1 MIRPGGIMERG
12 KLWRTAFNGNA
23 RLLEMNAAGLTED
36 LASRRPASGVAP
48 AAWIL
53 GHLINTRRSILKML
67 GSTPPEDPVWGA
79 RYARGGSGAS
89 AHLTWAELLEVFGT
103 IGQDLKTAIQNQDD
117 WDRPTLNPA
126 LGIEQPLEQVLAFLY
141 MHECYHLGQIG
152 IIRKLHGLP
161 GAI

>member
-1 MIRPGGIMERG
+1 MERG
-12 KLWRTAFNGNA
+12 KLWRSAFGNNV
-23 RLLEMNAAGLTED
+23 RLLELNGAGLTPE
-36 LASRRPASGVAP
+36 LASQRSASGVAS

-53 GHLINTRRSILKML
+53 GHLVTTRRRLARL
-67 GSTPPEDPVWGA
+67 VGGDVQEDPVWEQH
-79 RYARGGSGAS
+79 YARGGPGTN
-89 AHLTWAELLEVFGT
+89 AHLSWPDLVEAFRSTDQALKAAFQEL
-103 IGQDLKTAIQNQDD
+103 AD

-126 LGIEQPLEQVLAFLY
+126 LGIEQPLEQVLAFLF

>member
-1 MIRPGGIMERG
+1 MERG

-23 RLLEMNAAGLTED
+23 RLLEMNAAGLTDE
-36 LASRRPASGVAP
+36 LAHRRPASGVAS

-53 GHLINTRRSILKML
+53 GHLIMTRRSILKLL
-67 GSTPPEDPVWGA
+67 GKALPEEPIWSA
-79 RYARGGSGAS
+79 HYARGGPGAS
-89 AHLTWAELLEVFGT
+89 AHLSWAELLEAFGST
-103 IGQDLKTAIQNQDD
+103 SQELKEAIQSQDD

-126 LGIEQPLEQVLAFLY
+126 LGTEQPLEQILAFLY
-141 MHECYHLGQIG
+141 MHECYHLGQVG